1 MTQQEA
7 PKNTNLVE
15 HYKTTCGL
23 PDPEGVS
30 QRNPQTLSVA
40 ITKEKSIAE
49 TVGTNPGNKIKEA
62 DARLRSG
69 MRPVHSAIVTRTSW

>member
-1 MTQQEA
+1 MTELGSL
-7 PKNTNLVE
+7 TD
-15 HYKTTCGL
+15 HYRRTGAL
-23 PDPEGVS
+23 ADPEGVL
-30 QRNPQTLSVA
+30 QRNPQTPSVA

-49 TVGTNPGNKIKEA
+49 TVGTDPGNKIKEA